1 MVNFILFYLTRE
13 VLHKALKKWA
23 EKKGLYVMLSQRRAL
38 LLQTCQITNTFL
50 LCFYLV
56 HWIWIFRSLKK
67 PDKPDITKL
76 LTGTAPPPPCLRM
89 LFISVGLTS
98 CNSISIWKKPSGVQW
113 SCCYLWR
120 ATACLQEPDWMQRFT
135 LYPSE
140 FPVVEVV
147 QSDIFV
153 LVVVQFPLPIK

>member
-1 MVNFILFYLTRE
+1 
-13 VLHKALKKWA
+13 
-23 EKKGLYVMLSQRRAL
+23 MLSQRRAL
-38 LLQTCQITNTFL
+38 LFQTCQITNTFFAL
-50 LCFYLV
+50 FLFG
-56 HWIWIFRSLKK
+56 SLNLNFLEFKK
-67 PDKPDITKL
+67 NRTNL
-76 LTGTAPPPPCLRM
+76 TAPPPPCLCM

-153 LVVVQFPLPIK
+153 LVVVQFPPANKIRFTCYNSCLSSPC